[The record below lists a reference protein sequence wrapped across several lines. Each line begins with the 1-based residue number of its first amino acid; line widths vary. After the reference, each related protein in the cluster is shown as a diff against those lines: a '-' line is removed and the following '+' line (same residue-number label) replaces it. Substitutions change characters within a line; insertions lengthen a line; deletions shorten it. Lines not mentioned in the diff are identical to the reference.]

1 MNKDSLKDN
10 LDSSTSEALQVC
22 CGELTAQGN
31 NNKSFEITKELILL
45 CKLASKR
52 CREDLEKKKEID
64 QKIETS
70 RKRNIFN
77 DELLILKKK
86 LDEEVLMKKLKD
98 DADKFIE
105 QAAQDG
111 VGMEEVRLLVAN
123 VQSIKKSAKGK
134 EKVIADINE
143 TMEKIGK
150 EPKALR

>member
-1 MNKDSLKDN
+1 MNKDSPKDN

-22 CGELTAQGN
+22 CDELIAQGN
-31 NNKSFEITKELILL
+31 NNKSFEITKEIILS

-52 CREDLEKKKEID
+52 YREDSEKKKESD

-86 LDEEVLMKKLKD
+86 LDEVLMKKLKD

-105 QAAQDG
+105 QTAQDG
-111 VGMEEVRLLVAN
+111 VDMEKMRLLVVN
-123 VQSIKKSAKGK
+123 LQSIKKSAKGK

-143 TMEKIGK
+143 TIEKIGK
-150 EPKALR
+150 ELKALK

>member
-1 MNKDSLKDN
+1 MNKDSPKDN

-22 CGELTAQGN
+22 CDELIAQGN
-31 NNKSFEITKELILL
+31 NNKSFEITKELILS

-52 CREDLEKKKEID
+52 YREDSEKKKESD

-86 LDEEVLMKKLKD
+86 LDEVLMKKLKD

-105 QAAQDG
+105 QTAQDG
-111 VGMEEVRLLVAN
+111 VDMEKMRLLVVN
-123 VQSIKKSAKGK
+123 LQSIKKSAKGK

-143 TMEKIGK
+143 TIEKIGK
-150 EPKALR
+150 ELKALK

>member
-1 MNKDSLKDN
+1 MNKDSPKDN
-10 LDSSTSEALQVC
+10 LDSFTSEALQVC
-22 CGELTAQGN
+22 CDELIAQGN
-31 NNKSFEITKELILL
+31 NNKSFEITKELILS

-52 CREDLEKKKEID
+52 YREDSEKKKESD

-86 LDEEVLMKKLKD
+86 LDEVLMKKLKD

-105 QAAQDG
+105 QTAQDG
-111 VGMEEVRLLVAN
+111 VDMEKMRLLVVN
-123 VQSIKKSAKGK
+123 LQSIKKSAKGK

-143 TMEKIGK
+143 TIEKIGK
-150 EPKALR
+150 ELKALK

>member
-1 MNKDSLKDN
+1 M
-10 LDSSTSEALQVC
+10 C
-22 CGELTAQGN
+22 CDELIAQGN
-31 NNKSFEITKELILL
+31 NNKSFEITKEIILS

-52 CREDLEKKKEID
+52 YREDSEKKKESD

-86 LDEEVLMKKLKD
+86 LDEVLMKKLKD

-105 QAAQDG
+105 QTAQDG
-111 VGMEEVRLLVAN
+111 VDMEKMRLLVVN
-123 VQSIKKSAKGK
+123 LQSIKKSAKGK

-143 TMEKIGK
+143 TIEKIGK
-150 EPKALR
+150 ELKALK